1 MQEKYQLDDKNQT
14 GLLNTIKYIL
24 TQKEKIKI
32 VSDLAFDAVDLDEN
46 GSLDKFELSQIMKEV
61 AHDMRV
67 KAPTE
72 NDIEDILDEL
82 DEDND
87 HNVDKEEFV
96 KLIVMVFEKM
106 LDNEK
111 DLIQSINS
119 KNVPHDHDEDG
130 HGHGH

>member
-1 MQEKYQLDDKNQT
+1 
-14 GLLNTIKYIL
+14 
-24 TQKEKIKI
+24 
-32 VSDLAFDAVDLDEN
+32 
-46 GSLDKFELSQIMKEV
+46 
-61 AHDMRV
+61 MRV

-87 HNVDKEEFV
+87 KSVDKEEFV

-111 DLIQSINS
+111 DLIASINE
-119 KNVPHDHDEDG
+119 KNK
-130 HGHGH
+130 